1 MLVPKFDGKDKT
13 NDQTLDFNQIC
24 KESFS
29 IFLCD
34 NSSITFITYQSGVD
48 VNNFK
53 NVLRLSSLCLPLPA
67 PKVCVAI
74 VKIVHRCR
82 PKFKDKSIFTRE
94 NIGFPPRCPSNANSQ
109 HLLPN
114 RVKILPTPSS
124 N

>member
-74 VKIVHRCR
+74 VGKVE
-82 PKFKDKSIFTRE
+82 PASTL
-94 NIGFPPRCPSNANSQ
+94 N
-109 HLLPN
+109 
-114 RVKILPTPSS
+114 
-124 N
+124 